1 MAQSAE
7 LVTTGVTIDA
17 SKAETKLKELKRQA
31 DDYRKA
37 LDKTT
42 NAIDY
47 KKIQKGLNDTKQDI
61 VTMQSSLK
69 NVEDVMRRL
78 NKAASNEL
86 RRTLRTLNQEL
97 NKWSAIA
104 AVTSPPRGW
113 PGFVPASESDKGS
126 NRRQQAI

>member
-61 VTMQSSLK
+61 VTMQSSAK

-78 NKAASNEL
+78 NKAAPNEL
-86 RRTLRTLNQEL
+86 RRTLRSLNQEL
-97 NKWSAIA
+97 NRMERNSCRDI
-104 AVTSPPRGW
+104 
-113 PGFVPASESDKGS
+113 PASRLARICPGL
-126 NRRQQAI
+126 